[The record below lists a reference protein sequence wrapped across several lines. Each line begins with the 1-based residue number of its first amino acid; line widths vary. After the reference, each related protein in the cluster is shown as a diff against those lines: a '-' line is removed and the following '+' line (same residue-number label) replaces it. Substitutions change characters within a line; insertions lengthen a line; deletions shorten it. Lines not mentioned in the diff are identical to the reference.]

1 MDNIIIIMFLAII
14 IVGSLLLFVI
24 FLTRKGPRVLNQAE
38 YRSKWLKIE
47 SSISSNES
55 SRQLAIINADKLLD
69 HALKQRGIK
78 GNTMAQ
84 RMKNSKNIFRNN
96 NAVWAAHKLRN
107 KIAHEDA
114 VKVQP
119 KTVKQALTAYKMA
132 LKDVGAL

>member
-1 MDNIIIIMFLAII
+1 MDSIIIFMFLAII
-14 IVGSLLLFVI
+14 IVGSLLLAVI
-24 FLTRKGPRVLNQAE
+24 FLTRKGPKVLNQAE

-47 SSISSNES
+47 SSIDDNES

-69 HALKQRGIK
+69 YALKQRGVK
-78 GNTMAQ
+78 GNTIAQ

-107 KIAHEDA
+107 KIAHEDS
-114 VKVQP
+114 VKIQP
-119 KTVKQALTAYKMA
+119 KTTKQALTAYKMA